1 MIRVDVTEVQA
12 VDSDNNLLFTLKVED
27 EYCCTMQVTRPLLL
41 SNGNLDEV
49 MDAVRLGVQMLK
61 LE

>member
-12 VDSDNNLLFTLKVED
+12 VDSDNNLLFTLKIED

-49 MDAVRLGVQMLK
+49 MDAVRRGVQMLS